1 MANNSPGHEGR
12 AENGPGSD
20 IRWDQ
25 QQNAGHQ
32 LQSADNNL
40 AFGLHTELRKKL
52 DGFRMA
58 AEFKVQGL
66 AHYDNCDELGD
77 PLEGNVEFGVHFL
90 MAIRFG
96 VGVGQ
101 AG

>member
-1 MANNSPGHEGR
+1 
-12 AENGPGSD
+12 
-20 IRWDQ
+20 
-25 QQNAGHQ
+25 
-32 LQSADNNL
+32 
-40 AFGLHTELRKKL
+40 
-52 DGFRMA
+52 MA